1 MISAL
6 CHPRPAE
13 HSSTLLYPASG
24 EEPPGEGESEAALR
38 LPKAE
43 SRRQPEIQYTR
54 ALAEI
59 NSGLDLLTH
68 SILRILAP
76 RYRTE
81 RYRGTGLLPE
91 VLHTDLLSRII
102 AARNTAVIRW
112 SRCSSLPKYSIHVC
126 TFLPNIFCV
135 CFFTNHKN
143 NGRKKVYIK
152 AINLLTTEP
161 LQ

>member
-76 RYRTE
+76 RYRRVKVFKKYASRTFFS
-81 RYRGTGLLPE
+81 
-91 VLHTDLLSRII
+91 VL
-102 AARNTAVIRW
+102 
-112 SRCSSLPKYSIHVC
+112 
-126 TFLPNIFCV
+126 
-135 CFFTNHKN
+135 
-143 NGRKKVYIK
+143 
-152 AINLLTTEP
+152 
-161 LQ
+161 

>member
-13 HSSTLLYPASG
+13 HSSTLLYPAS

-76 RYRTE
+76 RYRRVNRLCLYTPANPRLE
-81 RYRGTGLLPE
+81 GLHPAGHDDPGNAGTICTP
-91 VLHTDLLSRII
+91 
-102 AARNTAVIRW
+102 AVPALR
-112 SRCSSLPKYSIHVC
+112 S
-126 TFLPNIFCV
+126 
-135 CFFTNHKN
+135 
-143 NGRKKVYIK
+143 
-152 AINLLTTEP
+152 
-161 LQ
+161 

>member
-54 ALAEI
+54 ALAEV

-68 SILRILAP
+68 SILQILAP
-76 RYRTE
+76 RYRRVKSGELCGKTRHTFFSSARKVRGEHE
-81 RYRGTGLLPE
+81 RI
-91 VLHTDLLSRII
+91 HTALGMDECGI
-102 AARNTAVIRW
+102 V
-112 SRCSSLPKYSIHVC
+112 
-126 TFLPNIFCV
+126 
-135 CFFTNHKN
+135 
-143 NGRKKVYIK
+143 
-152 AINLLTTEP
+152 E
-161 LQ
+161 